1 MQPNLETVRT
11 LAQKHPDVITEG
23 SLRWEIFMADENGL
37 KESGAIIR
45 RGRKIL
51 IDADRYFVWIY
62 SDNQLS
68 DSAIK
73 KEAAVTKRRRKRSSQ
88 SRAVVSA

>member
-11 LAQKHPDVITEG
+11 LAQKYPDVITEG
-23 SLRWEIFMADENGL
+23 GLRWEIFNEKSNGL

-51 IDADRYFVWIY
+51 IDTDRYFPWLY
-62 SDNQLS
+62 SNDHQTQQAN
-68 DSAIK
+68 AIK
-73 KEAAVTKRRRKRSSQ
+73 GMN
-88 SRAVVSA
+88 

>member
-1 MQPNLETVRT
+1 MQPNIETVRS

-23 SLRWEIFMADENGL
+23 GLRWEIFNADENGL

-51 IDADRYFVWIY
+51 IDVDRYFAWIY
-62 SDNQLS
+62 SDNQS
-68 DSAIK
+68 FD
-73 KEAAVTKRRRKRSSQ
+73 AATRKM
-88 SRAVVSA
+88 